1 MTLQLQAYGLI
12 NQLSDESVYALIQ
25 VMMRMLP
32 HERSKAEYE
41 IVGNFDIPTGKDAL
55 MSRAAQEA
63 PTCER
68 PNRETAQAI
77 RDGRAG
83 IGLRSFTDTASMFA
97 ALDSEPD
104 VSV

>member
-1 MTLQLQAYGLI
+1 MKRGEIVMTLQQQAYGLI
-12 NQLSDESVYALIQ
+12 NRLSDESVYALIQ

-32 HERSKAEYE
+32 HEHGKTGYE
-41 IVGNFDIPTGKDAL
+41 FFGDFDI
-55 MSRAAQEA
+55 
-63 PTCER
+63 

-83 IGLRSFTDTASMFA
+83 IGLRSFKDAASMFA

-104 VSV
+104 EEE